1 MSKSVQSFLQEGA
14 TCISL
19 LTCSV
24 SKQLEFNLHTKIRQ
38 QMYIL
43 KQQKLRTAEFD
54 VQTNYSNNS
63 VQKPMST

>member
-1 MSKSVQSFLQEGA
+1 MSKSVQSFLKEGA
-14 TCISL
+14 ISL

>member
-1 MSKSVQSFLQEGA
+1 MSKSVQSFLQAGA
-14 TCISL
+14 ISL